1 MTNEILALI
10 QGDTA
15 LERLQG
21 EYKEC
26 EYRLSKL
33 RVYIYNN
40 PHCNFVFRRQERVM
54 SKYLSILKEKLDL
67 FVVGD
72 QNGD

>member
-54 SKYLSILKEKLDL
+54 AKYLSILRERLDL
-67 FVVGD
+67 FGVGD
-72 QNGD
+72 KNGD

>member
-1 MTNEILALI
+1 MPSEILSLI

-15 LERLQG
+15 WERLQG

-40 PHCNFVFRRQERVM
+40 PHCDFVFRRQERVM
-54 SKYLSILKEKLDL
+54 AKYLSILGERLAL
-67 FVVGD
+67 FEAGD
-72 QNGD
+72 KNGD